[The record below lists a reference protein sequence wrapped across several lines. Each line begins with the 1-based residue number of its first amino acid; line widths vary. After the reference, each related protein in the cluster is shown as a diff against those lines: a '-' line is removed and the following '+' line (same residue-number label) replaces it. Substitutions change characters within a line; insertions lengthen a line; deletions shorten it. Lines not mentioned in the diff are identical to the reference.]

1 MWMDKLCSIIGKF
14 GVCLDMNF
22 QRRPSRSHKLCT
34 EPPPLFPNNVGVNIL
49 LKLFNLKLEHVIPS
63 LSNIYCFG
71 VRS

>member
-1 MWMDKLCSIIGKF
+1 MWMDKLCSIGGKF

-22 QRRPSRSHKLCT
+22 QRRPSRSHKL
-34 EPPPLFPNNVGVNIL
+34 FPNNVGVNIW
-49 LKLFNLKLEHVIPS
+49 LKLVNLKLEHVIPS